1 MIDISR
7 YDNAHDDELPTNP
20 KGELHM
26 QYTIQVDWDDMRHE
40 FVAVFDWYDG
50 APDGHNTYGLGDTK
64 AEAMLNLIENISD
77 EELEP

>member
-7 YDNAHDDELPTNP
+7 YDNAHDDGPLTQP
-20 KGELHM
+20 KESLSVK
-26 QYTIQVDWDDMRHE
+26 YTIHVDWDDIRQD